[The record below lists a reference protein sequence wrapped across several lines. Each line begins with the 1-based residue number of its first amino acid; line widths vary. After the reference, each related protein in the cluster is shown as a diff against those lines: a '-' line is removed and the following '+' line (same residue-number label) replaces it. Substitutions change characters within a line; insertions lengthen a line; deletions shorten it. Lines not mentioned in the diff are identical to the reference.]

1 MIVVH
6 INQDDSSWWLHIIH
20 HIHND
25 GISLVLEHQSLCTL
39 EPTRVHSRFSCTT
52 TIFMFPGL
60 PHPCFFAQ
68 SSCLLVN
75 QGQSIACSNN
85 YQEDLVALAIVEK
98 VRLVYS
104 LQRDKN
110 STSKLLGKNL
120 QGVTMMMVH
129 RINWCTKSDTLSGFK
144 EQCWLGKG
152 WSDGLV
158 LARTSE

>member
-1 MIVVH
+1 MA
-6 INQDDSSWWLHIIH
+6 SH
-20 HIHND
+20 H
-25 GISLVLEHQSLCTL
+25 
-39 EPTRVHSRFSCTT
+39 P
-52 TIFMFPGL
+52 
-60 PHPCFFAQ
+60 PHPQWWNILDIGTSITLHGGANKSTFQILLYYHHLHVPRSAASLLFLAH

-120 QGVTMMMVH
+120 QG
-129 RINWCTKSDTLSGFK
+129 
-144 EQCWLGKG
+144 G
-152 WSDGLV
+152 WYHDDGSSNLLMHKVRYIVRFQTTV
-158 LARTSE
+158 LAAQVPYAYRNTIKWWM